1 MADGRDRE
9 TGREV
14 SQGVGM
20 LYTLQALEN
29 PVPDN
34 LLVYNKFLSWHNLC

>member
-1 MADGRDRE
+1 MAYGRDRE

-20 LYTLQALEN
+20 LYTLQALANRIFIILLKYKEN
-29 PVPDN
+29 SFPA
-34 LLVYNKFLSWHNLC
+34 